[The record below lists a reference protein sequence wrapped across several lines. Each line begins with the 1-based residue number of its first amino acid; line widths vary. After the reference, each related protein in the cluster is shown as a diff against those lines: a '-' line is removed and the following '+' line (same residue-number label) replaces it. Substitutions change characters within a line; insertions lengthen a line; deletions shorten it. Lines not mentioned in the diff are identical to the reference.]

1 MGKDDALAGAAQEK
15 QVRRELAQEDRAL
28 EEQIG
33 QGAEKPVRL
42 EGRAR
47 RVMEH
52 PLYQTGFF
60 VIFSYVQFM
69 VLELFFDVL
78 FTEYSMELQMKNVAL
93 IAGINLL
100 LVGIFHG
107 LRTALFVSQGFF
119 LLVGIA
125 NYFVILFRGY
135 GIVFM
140 DVYALGTAAAVAG
153 NYRYE
158 INAAF
163 VAGVIGG
170 LALLAAARVFLPGR
184 KHAYAKAKYMLVSL
198 AGIGCGLLFFL
209 WIHMDVVFFRGVAS
223 LSWDHNI
230 GMRENGYL
238 LYFTANA
245 GKATVEEPA
254 GYSLER
260 VREILNPYL
269 RQEKHRDRIQDKKP
283 NLIMIMNESFSD
295 LEVLG
300 RIDTN
305 EPVMPFYDS
314 LEENVI
320 KGYAYSS
327 VYGGYTANSEF
338 EFLTGATKAFLPGN
352 PYLQYLDGKLPNLVT
367 NLKEQ
372 GYGEVI
378 AMHPYKPSG
387 YSRNRVYPLLGFD
400 RFLSLEDFSQKN
412 LIRGYV
418 GDGESYK
425 KMEELYQ
432 ARAKDA
438 PFCVFHVTMQN
449 HNPYDDKDYRPD
461 CPIKV
466 TNFSASSSTEQYLSL
481 MRESDRALAQLVGY
495 FEQVEEPTVI
505 LLFGDHQPHL
515 SDVFYQEVMGKKPD
529 FFNRQEVMKKH
540 LVPYMIW
547 ANYQIPQ
554 QEVEKIS
561 LNYLSKLLLEI
572 AGLEMTA
579 YDRFL
584 EDVRKRLPSVSASGY
599 YDQEGRLYQY
609 EDGELGEG
617 TMGESD
623 EGGQLVG
630 DGAPYQ
636 CDDGKGKEV
645 LELLRNYE
653 MVQYHYLFAGE
664 ERMEEYFHI
673 R

>member
-1 MGKDDALAGAAQEK
+1 MREEDALACGAQEK
-15 QVRRELAQEDRAL
+15 QVLREPMQNDKPLNGQINEDGETSFRP
-28 EEQIG
+28 ES
-33 QGAEKPVRL
+33 
-42 EGRAR
+42 RAR

-60 VIFSYVQFM
+60 VVYSYVQFM

-78 FTEYSMELQMKNVAL
+78 FHEYSMELQMKNVAL

-100 LVGIFHG
+100 LAGVFHG
-107 LRTALFVSQGFF
+107 LRAALLVSQGFF

-140 DVYALGTAAAVAG
+140 DVYALGTAATVAG

-163 VAGVIGG
+163 VAGMIGG
-170 LALLAAARVFLPGR
+170 LALLAAARFFLPGR
-184 KHAYAKAKYMLVSL
+184 KHAYAEVRYTLISL
-198 AGIGCGLLFFL
+198 AGIGCSLLFFL
-209 WIHMDVVFFRGVAS
+209 WINLDVVFFRGVSS

-245 GKATVEEPA
+245 GKVAVEEPA

-260 VREILNPYL
+260 VREILDPYL
-269 RQEKHRDRIQDKKP
+269 RQERQKENQEKKP

-314 LEENVI
+314 LEKNVI
-320 KGYAYSS
+320 KGYAHSS
-327 VYGGYTANSEF
+327 VYGGYTSNSEF
-338 EFLTGATKAFLPGN
+338 EFLTGASKAFLPGN
-352 PYLQYLDGKLPNLVT
+352 PYLQYLEGKIPNLVT

-372 GYGEVI
+372 GYGDVI

-412 LIRGYV
+412 LVRGYV
-418 GDGESYK
+418 GDEENYRK
-425 KMEELYQ
+425 IEELYQ
-432 ARAKDA
+432 ARKKDA
-438 PFCVFHVTMQN
+438 PFCVFDVTMQN

-481 MRESDRALAQLVGY
+481 MRESDRALEQLVGY
-495 FEQVEEPTVI
+495 FEKVEEPTVI

-515 SDVFYQEVMGKKPD
+515 SDDFYQEVMGKKPD
-529 FFNRQEVMKKH
+529 FFTRQEVMKKH

-554 QEVEKIS
+554 QQVEKIS
-561 LNYLSKLLLEI
+561 LNFLSKLLLET

-584 EDVRKRLPSVSASGY
+584 EDVRKKLPSVSASGY
-599 YDQEGRLYQY
+599 YDQEGRLCQF
-609 EDGELGEG
+609 EDGVAGEK
-617 TMGESD
+617 
-623 EGGQLVG
+623 
-630 DGAPYQ
+630 GASEKQ
-636 CDDGKGKEV
+636 ERTV
-645 LELLRNYE
+645 QELLREYE
-653 MVQYHYLFAGE
+653 IVQYHYLFGGE
-664 ERMEEYFHI
+664 ERMEEYFRI
-673 R
+673 GQDS